1 MTIRSNPLRF
11 SGAIP
16 GVLAESLWPQIS
28 VSKVAVCHLST
39 GPTSNGNSTT
49 LDPVRDGWISPSWQ
63 SLRALLSFFGVPL
76 LQRH

>member
-39 GPTSNGNSTT
+39 GP
-49 LDPVRDGWISPSWQ
+49 DFERRWISSSWQ

-76 LQRH
+76 LHRH